1 MKRGLVLVIVCAMLA
16 SALAACTPKDPI
28 EPDAPSESV
37 FRYGFTGN
45 WSDTRNPLTF
55 GYAIAGTLYMNLLY
69 EPLIGL
75 DLNNE
80 WDPRLATDWSVSE
93 DGLRW
98 TFKLREGVKWHDGE
112 VFDADDVVYTY
123 KTTIDNQLSRYA
135 DVKAF
140 VEVNKIDQYTV
151 ELVTEEPKADIIL
164 SFVYIVPEHVFGSMT
179 TKEEIVAYQND
190 QPVGTGPFRFVADS
204 MDQFVEYV
212 ANDDYWGGR
221 PGIDRLMMVLYSNA
235 DTMYQALATGE
246 IDFCGLQA
254 TQEEAAKQVSG
265 LTVLRYTAPSYTELG
280 FNCWG
285 ADDDR
290 TKPHPDSKGNP
301 LVLDKTIRQACDYAI
316 NFDNIVEY
324 ARGGLANIEKS
335 LVPKFIS
342 KWWVDLSKED
352 YYREYSPE
360 KAMAL
365 LENAGYID
373 RDNDGIRE
381 DPNGNK
387 LDFRFSVIEASYR
400 EQALIIQQ
408 DLKKIGINTN
418 IDFIDSG
425 RMSEIIDEQG
435 FDTDMYIWGW
445 SPGTVDPS
453 YALSVITTGQRWG
466 RSDCFYGNPEYDALY
481 EAQKTIIDYDERYAV
496 VKEAVEIAY
505 DEAPYIILYTNV
517 GLVGYNSEDWT
528 GWQQELSGMGS
539 VWNHETRIGLKPVK

>member
-246 IDFCGLQA
+246 NDFPC
-254 TQEEAAKQVSG
+254 
-265 LTVLRYTAPSYTELG
+265 
-280 FNCWG
+280 C
-285 ADDDR
+285 
-290 TKPHPDSKGNP
+290 
-301 LVLDKTIRQACDYAI
+301 
-316 NFDNIVEY
+316 
-324 ARGGLANIEKS
+324 
-335 LVPKFIS
+335 
-342 KWWVDLSKED
+342 
-352 YYREYSPE
+352 
-360 KAMAL
+360 
-365 LENAGYID
+365 
-373 RDNDGIRE
+373 
-381 DPNGNK
+381 
-387 LDFRFSVIEASYR
+387 
-400 EQALIIQQ
+400 
-408 DLKKIGINTN
+408 
-418 IDFIDSG
+418 
-425 RMSEIIDEQG
+425 
-435 FDTDMYIWGW
+435 
-445 SPGTVDPS
+445 
-453 YALSVITTGQRWG
+453 
-466 RSDCFYGNPEYDALY
+466 
-481 EAQKTIIDYDERYAV
+481 
-496 VKEAVEIAY
+496 
-505 DEAPYIILYTNV
+505 
-517 GLVGYNSEDWT
+517 
-528 GWQQELSGMGS
+528 
-539 VWNHETRIGLKPVK
+539 